1 MKRFAKLISDKQIEL
16 APVLKDGII
25 NFNLNENIMRSYG
38 YKEIAEADVP
48 TTGIDY
54 EIIYS
59 EDDSHILETVNYLET
74 EDEFEK
80 RLEKEKAKAEID
92 VLNTKIQEI
101 DLKRIRAICEPEIK
115 DEDTGETWL
124 DYYNN
129 QISEI
134 RIEIQKLQE
143 RIN

>member
-38 YKEIAEADVP
+38 YKEIVEVDVP

-80 RLEKEKAKAEID
+80 RLETEKAKAEID